1 MVNPE
6 TVSHMETFFKN
17 NDIHF
22 HEMVDDV
29 QS

>member
-6 TVSHMETFFKN
+6 TVSHMEAFFKN